1 VTTGACCVGAGAAAT
16 GAGAGAALTCVLVAC
31 DAEVPEDDVAAEP
44 ELELPAAADAA
55 GVDEAAADEAAVW
68 WRLWCTTVLWALA
81 AEPVVLAVEPVV
93 LAVVAVVAVVAVLV
107 APGAEA

>member
-1 VTTGACCVGAGAAAT
+1 V
-16 GAGAGAALTCVLVAC
+16 TCVLVAC

-44 ELELPAAADAA
+44 ELELPAADAA

-81 AEPVVLAVEPVV
+81 VEPVVLAVVAVV